1 MAYEAFSIIAPLFL
15 LALKSCCVSNS
26 FRGIIDFL
34 GARLEYAIPQIDYHS
49 DYFQVQFFGQDSFY
63 IFPFNLVKLKSL
75 PTEKAGS
82 CLDFR
87 CAFA

>member
-1 MAYEAFSIIAPLFL
+1 MRRFQL
-15 LALKSCCVSNS
+15 LRRSSCWLSNHVV
-26 FRGIIDFL
+26 FRIHSAESLIFL

-49 DYFQVQFFGQDSFY
+49 DYFQVQFFGQDSLY
-63 IFPFNLVKLKSL
+63 IFPFYLVKLKSL
-75 PTEKAGS
+75 PTEKAGW